1 MKKRNLN
8 KFMGL
13 ILSAIMIVSTA
24 FITVNA
30 DAVNTIDFTQDF
42 ENATADNCGLVLSG
56 FDFKTVQLD
65 NSKVLEVFNTAG
77 NYLKISKEFDTA
89 INNGKLAVD
98 FTMRIAPR
106 QYSRFMVY
114 DSNGNKNQIFNVYFN
129 KSSQF
134 ALGVSST
141 GYPYNDFEPHW
152 IKVHFIFDLDNKKIK
167 YIITNEYDNIIADIT
182 EKSIGFNDIQK
193 IEIATQ
199 RTDKEQYDDVP
210 VYLDDIRITNTNI
223 TDLATVKAELSP
235 IKAKILPIY
244 DDFNSYADINAVKSA
259 WQVNDDIK
267 EGDHQRDTTI
277 VNDSEGK
284 RIKLNGYDAGVVKS
298 IASNPIESGKIKV
311 SADVEPYSAV
321 FGLLINGNTRSEKLS
336 PLFYFAGEDKVY
348 SFDTNPS
355 KATRICDFSKG
366 TKYHLEANIDMDAK
380 KMSVKVAKI
389 DGSNSTTVDDIDIS
403 QYQNKNVDYI
413 NGFGIQNYG
422 SAAYDTMITYFD
434 NFKVAYSGLAAPSL
448 TNDKIGFYDD
458 DIKGNADDVSPNTNK
473 ITLDFG
479 TVMDQF
485 SLYNKIRLID
495 SNGAN
500 VPYKA
505 TFSKNVYTLKIP
517 GRLKASETYTLTVPA
532 NVKNELDGVLEN
544 EFSMTFK
551 TNAGEVSA
559 TISPKN
565 AAGDVI
571 SGLSDL
577 SAGNE
582 VKAEISYKNSTG
594 KSTSAV
600 AIFSYFENDKLQNVS
615 LEPVTISADNKTGV
629 AAITHKVKDL
639 TGTTSMKI
647 MFWDINTI
655 EPFAEYIDLK

>member
-30 DAVNTIDFTQDF
+30 DATNTIDFTQDF
-42 ENATADNCGLVLSG
+42 ENATADNCGLKLVSSAFETIQVG
-56 FDFKTVQLD
+56 
-65 NSKVLEVFNTAG
+65 NSKVLSLLN
-77 NYLKISKEFDTA
+77 NSKDVTVSVEKEIPT
-89 INNGKLAVD
+89 IESGKLAVD
-98 FTMRIAPR
+98 FTMRILPE
-106 QYSRFMVY
+106 QYTRFVVFHSESEY
-114 DSNGNKNQIFNVYFN
+114 TQIFNTYFN
-129 KSSQF
+129 GNGQF
-134 ALGVSST
+134 ALGINSK
-141 GYPYNDFEPHW
+141 GYPYNDEQPHW
-152 IKVHFIFDLDNKKIK
+152 IKAHFIFNVDSKKLD
-167 YIITNEYDNIIADIT
+167 YLITDEYDNIIVDSSVMNISKSSIT
-182 EKSIGFNDIQK
+182 KIKITTQLKSAYASAPK
-193 IEIATQ
+193 
-199 RTDKEQYDDVP
+199 P
-210 VYLDDIRITNTNI
+210 LYLDDIRITNTNI

-235 IKAKILPIY
+235 VKARILPIS
-244 DDFNSYADINAVKSA
+244 DNFNSYADINAVKSA
-259 WQVNDDIK
+259 WQVNADIK
-267 EGDHQRDTTI
+267 EGEHQRDTTI
-277 VNDSEGK
+277 VNDSEDK

-336 PLFYFAGEDKVY
+336 PLFYFTGGDKVY

-355 KATRICDFSKG
+355 KATKICDFSKG

-422 SAAYDTMITYFD
+422 RAAYDTMITYFD
-434 NFKVAYSGLAAPSL
+434 NFEVAYSGLEAPSL

-505 TFSKNVYTLKIP
+505 AFSKNVYTLKIP

-571 SGLSDL
+571 SGLSGL
-577 SAGNE
+577 AAGNE
-582 VKAEISYKNSTG
+582 IKAEISYKNSTG

-629 AAITHKVKDL
+629 AAITHTVKDL

-655 EPFAEYIDLK
+655 EPVAEYIDLK